1 MSTQE
6 FGSIVSERF
15 NTEKTHMQF
24 SHELLQQRINAV
36 FKIIFIYMLLF
47 LALASLTIINH
58 LFLNQLLVEHRNTFS
73 LTENIKGQCFGEFYP
88 HNRMV
93 NKR

>member
-24 SHELLQQRINAV
+24 SHELLQQRVNAT
-36 FKIIFIYMLLF
+36 FKIIFIFMLLF
-47 LALASLTIINH
+47 LALASLTTINH
-58 LFLNQLLVEHRNTFS
+58 LFLNQLKYLQFDKKTSRNYVLVSFS
-73 LTENIKGQCFGEFYP
+73 HITEW
-88 HNRMV
+88 
-93 NKR
+93 

>member
-1 MSTQE
+1 MSTQK

-24 SHELLQQRINAV
+24 SHELLQQRINAM
-36 FKIIFIYMLLF
+36 FKIIFIFMLLF
-47 LALASLTIINH
+47 LALASLTTINH
-58 LFLNQLLVEHRNTFS
+58 LFLNQFIMEHRNIFI
-73 LTENIKGQCFGEFYP
+73 LTKNIKGQCFGEFYP

-93 NKR
+93 NTR